1 MTHSVVKSINR
12 LALVAL
18 AITSMFNSCSC
29 KKDDPDAGKD
39 PAKASIAVTVMN
51 RFDGS
56 NVTSASTITA
66 EASTKSYNDVTV
78 NGSAVFIDADESYK
92 TIDKQTIHITATY
105 QSYTETADVEIPW
118 IYGGGEATFGVTIV
132 LGDADYKAELVK
144 SVKNAPR
151 YYYMANSNYA
161 HTLHGLQG
169 ITHSGDDYGE
179 EVINWMQNDTEFKL
193 ERYETYEAWYG
204 QEVDNFA
211 GISDSNVKKC
221 AEPYN
226 TGVTKTTKKAHLVV
240 SAWSVYSAI
249 AIVNSETMTYE
260 VYKYE
265 MGAKAGK
272 VGEFTVTNYNTLLDY
287 AEAAHPSH
295 ASHYVYGKGAHG
307 PSDLHGNQDN
317 AGGGI
322 IIAD

>member
-78 NGSAVFIDADESYK
+78 NGSAVYIDADESYK

-105 QSYTETADVEIPW
+105 QSYSETADVEIPW

-144 SVKNAPR
+144 SEVNDPK
-151 YYYMANSNYA
+151 YYYMANCNYT
-161 HTLHGLQG
+161 HTAHGLQA
-169 ITHSGDDYGE
+169 ISHSHYNYGE
-179 EVINWMQNDTEFKL
+179 EEMKWMQNDTEFAL
-193 ERYETYEAWYG
+193 ERNEEYEAWYG

-221 AEPYN
+221 AQPYN
-226 TGVTKTTKKAHLVV
+226 TGVNRTKKNAHIVV
-240 SAWSVYSAI
+240 SAWSVYSAVV
-249 AIVNSETMTYE
+249 IVNSETMTYE

-265 MGAKAGK
+265 MGSKAGK

-295 ASHYVYGKGAHG
+295 ASHYHYGHGAHG
-307 PSDLHGNQDN
+307 SHDLHGNQDN

-322 IIAD
+322 VIAD